1 MICKEYFPTSTHS
14 RSADCQNCKY
24 RGYGGDIS
32 SCRNVNVKIAL
43 QRLTK
48 VIN

>member
-1 MICKEYFPTSTHS
+1 MICKEYFPASTHS
-14 RSADCQNCKY
+14 SSPDCQNCQY
-24 RGYGGDIS
+24 RGYGGGIS

-43 QRLTK
+43 QRFTK